1 MNKIVLIAGPTCSGK
16 SKIALSLAQ
25 KINGVLINADSMQV
39 YADIPILSA
48 QPSRD
53 DQQSVP
59 HLLYGHV
66 SSTSDYSTG
75 TWLEEA
81 VRAIRNSWSEDKV
94 PIVVGGTGLYFE
106 ALMAGLANIPPIPEF
121 VRQHVRALA
130 NRFGL
135 AGLEER
141 LRVLNALNGMPE
153 VLDRQRASRAL
164 EVRLATGMS
173 LGEWQK
179 RGRNPPFSFESF
191 VPIVLKPDRQAIY
204 ETCDARLDAMMAAG
218 ALSEVSK
225 LAEYPQEERRGMAFK
240 ALGVP
245 QLLRHLE
252 GEMPLD
258 AALTEAKTATRR
270 YAKRQFTW
278 IARHMIAWNGIN
290 EKEMEK
296 IMPKIFSI
304 IKENGLTLS

>member
-25 KINGVLINADSMQV
+25 NINGVLINADSMQV

-48 QPSRD
+48 QPSKE

-66 SSTSDYSTG
+66 SCTSDYSTG

-81 VRAIRNSWSEDKV
+81 VTAIRNSWSEDKV

-173 LGEWQK
+173 LGDWQK
-179 RGRNPPFSFESF
+179 KGRKPPFSFESF
-191 VPIVLKPDRQAIY
+191 VPIVLKPDRQEIY
-204 ETCDARLDAMMAAG
+204 ERCDARLDAMMAAG

-225 LAEYPQEERRGMAFK
+225 LAEYPQVERCGMAFK

-278 IARHMIAWNGIN
+278 ITRHMIAWNGIK

-296 IMPKIFSI
+296 TMPKIFSI

>member
-48 QPSRD
+48 QPSKE
-53 DQQSVP
+53 DQEVVP

-81 VRAIRNSWSEDKV
+81 VTAIRQTWSEGKV

-106 ALMAGLANIPPIPEF
+106 ALTSGLADIPSIPEF
-121 VRQHVRALA
+121 VRQYVRELGG
-130 NRFGL
+130 RFGL
-135 AGLEER
+135 EGLQAR
-141 LRVLNALNGMPE
+141 LCVLNALDGMPE
-153 VLDRQRASRAL
+153 ILDRQRASRAL
-164 EVRLATGMS
+164 EVRLATGVS

-179 RGRNPPFSFESF
+179 KGRIPPFPPDQF
-191 VPIVLKPDRQAIY
+191 VPIVLKPDRQVIY
-204 ETCDARLDAMMAAG
+204 ERCETRLDEMVAAG
-218 ALSEVSK
+218 VLSEVSR
-225 LAEYPQEERRGMAFK
+225 LSESPTMEGGAMVLK

-245 QLLRHLE
+245 QFLRHLE
-252 GEMPLD
+252 GEIALEE
-258 AALTEAKTATRR
+258 ALTEAKTATRR

-278 IARHMIAWNGIN
+278 ISRHMIAWNAVVG
-290 EKEMEK
+290 KDMEK

-304 IKENGLTLS
+304 IKENGLTMS